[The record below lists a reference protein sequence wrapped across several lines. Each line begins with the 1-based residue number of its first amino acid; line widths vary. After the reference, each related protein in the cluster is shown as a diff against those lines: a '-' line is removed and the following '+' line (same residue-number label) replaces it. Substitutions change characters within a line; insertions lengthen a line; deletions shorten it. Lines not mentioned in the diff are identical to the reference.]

1 MTNALTAL
9 VMLFILSFS
18 PFDAFALDFDAEIR
32 KNEKVTVQ
40 LRESIKDKKTTA
52 FKGQVSRKDQKGFRV
67 VLLPKRNKS
76 VYNK

>member
-32 KNEKVTVQ
+32 KIVNLSAEFAQSAPEPDPSDLYTDI
-40 LRESIKDKKTTA
+40 LLEETA
-52 FKGQVSRKDQKGFRV
+52 
-67 VLLPKRNKS
+67 
-76 VYNK
+76 